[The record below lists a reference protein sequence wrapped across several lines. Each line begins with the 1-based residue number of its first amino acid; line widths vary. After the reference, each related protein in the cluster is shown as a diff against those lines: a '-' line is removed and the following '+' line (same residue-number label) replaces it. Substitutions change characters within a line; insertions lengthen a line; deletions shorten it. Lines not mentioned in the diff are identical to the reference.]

1 MQNTINQT
9 NLPIEI
15 QDLLQF
21 VDLKEN
27 QKILNTSFIGFLLV
41 NTIEGFIFDKMKKQ
55 KKNEIA
61 SLHNYLIEK
70 NIYTIIL

>member
-9 NLPIEI
+9 DLPIEF
-15 QDLLQF
+15 QDALQF
-21 VDLKEN
+21 IDLKEN

-55 KKNEIA
+55 KKNEIV

-70 NIYTIIL
+70 NISTIIL

>member
-9 NLPIEI
+9 DLPIEI

-27 QKILNTSFIGFLLV
+27 QKILNTSYIGFLLV

-55 KKNEIA
+55 KKKEIA
-61 SLHNYLIEK
+61 LLHNYLFSK
-70 NIYTIIL
+70 NIDSIIL